1 VQGAPEKNGATDSW
15 PSFCQILADLRIFFT
30 RRFPGKCAVKW
41 ILKVPSHLAYV
52 AALPCE
58 TLVSAKQAINDRLQ
72 GIAARILPVK
82 SFVNRLTF
90 DRIMVVSLWP
100 HFWTTMYM
108 EREFVNL
115 NAQKLVIFMCIV
127 IIIITKNVKINSFV

>member
-1 VQGAPEKNGATDSW
+1 M
-15 PSFCQILADLRIFFT
+15 
-30 RRFPGKCAVKW
+30 
-41 ILKVPSHLAYV
+41 
-52 AALPCE
+52 
-58 TLVSAKQAINDRLQ
+58 SAKQAINDRLQ

-82 SFVNRLTF
+82 NFVNRLTF

-100 HFWTTMYM
+100 HFWTTMYI

-127 IIIITKNVKINSFV
+127 IIIITENVKINSFV